1 MLKLY
6 HWAIT
11 ILKILLNIKFLN
23 NRRKIRNYKIILM
36 KASLWMQINKRVS
49 NIQDTYFYFF
59 YVNLLIEQIIIFSE
73 VHKMFL
79 WDQNFGFRVISS
91 SIQPLRFIWIM
102 HADSY
107 SLYFLLFLVVHY
119 LNMWRIYHDSEIQS
133 DWESDQSTFEGWNHL
148 HLD

>member
-49 NIQDTYFYFF
+49 NIQDTY
-59 YVNLLIEQIIIFSE
+59 
-73 VHKMFL
+73 
-79 WDQNFGFRVISS
+79 
-91 SIQPLRFIWIM
+91 
-102 HADSY
+102 
-107 SLYFLLFLVVHY
+107 
-119 LNMWRIYHDSEIQS
+119 
-133 DWESDQSTFEGWNHL
+133 
-148 HLD
+148 